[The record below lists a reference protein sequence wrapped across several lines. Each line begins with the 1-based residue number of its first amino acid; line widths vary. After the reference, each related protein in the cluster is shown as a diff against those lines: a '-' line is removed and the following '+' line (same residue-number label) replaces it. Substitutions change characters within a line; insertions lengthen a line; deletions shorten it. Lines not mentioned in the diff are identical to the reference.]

1 MTELVSLYRFAD
13 QNHVMVDCFE
23 LRKREALSLTEDGKY
38 YIAIDPFQLKS
49 TQDEKVKLS
58 HELGHYLTGSFYN
71 QWSTVDIRE
80 RHEYRADKWAVHEL
94 IPFEEYQQAIQ
105 EGYTE
110 VWQLADRFNVTED
123 FIRRAIQIYQNEE
136 LIA

>member
-58 HELGHYLTGSFYN
+58 HELGHCLTGSFYN

-80 RHEYRADKWAVHEL
+80 RHEYRADKWAVHKL
-94 IPFEEYQQAIQ
+94 LPFEEYQQALQ

-110 VWQLADRFNVTED
+110 IWQLAERFNVAED